1 VCSSDLW
8 WNEGA
13 IEDSDFAN
21 GIQYMIQ
28 NEIIVIPDLGKS
40 GTSQEQK
47 IPDWVKKNAGW
58 WVAGQIS
65 DEEFANGIEF
75 LVTKGIIQV

>member
-1 VCSSDLW
+1 MRNNAQW
-8 WNEGA
+8 WNEGS
-13 IEDSDFAN
+13 IGDSDFAN

-28 NEIIVIPDLGKS
+28 NEIIVIPNLGQS
-40 GTSQEQK
+40 GASQEQQ

-58 WVAGQIS
+58 WAAGQIS

>member
-1 VCSSDLW
+1 
-8 WNEGA
+8 
-13 IEDSDFAN
+13 
-21 GIQYMIQ
+21 MIQ
-28 NEIIVIPDLGKS
+28 NEIIVIPNLGKS
-40 GTSQEQK
+40 GTPQEQL

-58 WVAGQIS
+58 WAAELIS